1 MALEELAEFF
11 EVDEHGTAA
20 NYTPSSGSAS
30 SITVIFRHDY
40 YLEDV
45 GNIVGVETQQA
56 VITVQTSKVPGIAH
70 GDLIEIDSTNYNVVG
85 VRPDGTGI
93 SEIVL
98 EAQ

>member
-1 MALEELAEFF
+1 MSLEQLAEFF

-20 NYTPSSGSAS
+20 NYTPSGGSAS

-45 GNIVGVETQQA
+45 GNVGVETQQA

>member
-11 EVDEHGTAA
+11 EVDEHGSAA
-20 NYTPSSGSAS
+20 NYTPSGGSVSA
-30 SITVIFRHDY
+30 ITVIFRHDY

-45 GNIVGVETQQA
+45 GNVGVETQQA

>member
-11 EVDEHGTAA
+11 EVDEHGTTA
-20 NYTPSSGSAS
+20 NYTPSGGSAS

-40 YLEDV
+40 YLEDA
-45 GNIVGVETQQA
+45 GNVGVETQQA

>member
-11 EVDEHGTAA
+11 EVDEHGASA
-20 NYTPSSGSAS
+20 NYTPSGGSAS
-30 SITVIFRHDY
+30 AIIVIFRHDY

-45 GNIVGVETQQA
+45 GNVGVETQQA

-70 GDLIEIDSTNYNVVG
+70 GDLIEIDSINYNVVG
-85 VRPDGTGI
+85 VHPDGTGI

>member
-1 MALEELAEFF
+1 MSLEQLAEFF
-11 EVDEHGTAA
+11 EVSEHGTAA
-20 NYTPSSGSAS
+20 NYTPSGGSVSA
-30 SITVIFRHDY
+30 ITVIFRHDY

-45 GNIVGVETQQA
+45 GNVGVETQQA

>member
-11 EVDEHGTAA
+11 EVSEHGTAA
-20 NYTPSSGSAS
+20 NYTPSGSSAS

-45 GNIVGVETQQA
+45 GNVGVETQQA

>member
-11 EVDEHGTAA
+11 EVDEHGSAA
-20 NYTPSSGSAS
+20 NYTPSGGSAS

-45 GNIVGVETQQA
+45 GNVGVQTQQA
-56 VITVQTSKVPGIAH
+56 VITVQTSKVPSIAH

>member
-20 NYTPSSGSAS
+20 NYTPSGGSAS

-45 GNIVGVETQQA
+45 GNVGVETQQA
-56 VITVQTSKVPGIAH
+56 VITVQTSKVSGIAH

>member
-20 NYTPSSGSAS
+20 NYTPSGGSAS
-30 SITVIFRHDY
+30 AITVIFRHDY
-40 YLEDV
+40 YLEDA
-45 GNIVGVETQQA
+45 GNVGVETQQA

>member
-1 MALEELAEFF
+1 MSLEELAEFF
-11 EVDEHGTAA
+11 EVSEHGTAA
-20 NYTPSSGSAS
+20 NYTPSGGSAS
-30 SITVIFRHDY
+30 AITVIFRHDY

-45 GNIVGVETQQA
+45 GNVGVETQQA
-56 VITVQTSKVPGIAH
+56 VITVQTSKVPSIAH

>member
-20 NYTPSSGSAS
+20 NYTPSGGSAS

-40 YLEDV
+40 FLEDV
-45 GNIVGVETQQA
+45 GNVGVETQQA

-70 GDLIEIDSTNYNVVG
+70 GDLIEIESTNYNVVG

>member
-11 EVDEHGTAA
+11 EVDEHGSAA
-20 NYTPSSGSAS
+20 NYTPSGGSAS

-40 YLEDV
+40 FLEDV
-45 GNIVGVETQQA
+45 GNVGVETQQA

>member
-1 MALEELAEFF
+1 MSLEQLAEFF

-20 NYTPSSGSAS
+20 NYTPSGGSAS

-40 YLEDV
+40 FLEDV
-45 GNIVGVETQQA
+45 GNVGVETQQA

>member
-1 MALEELAEFF
+1 MALEELAQFF
-11 EVDEHGTAA
+11 AVSEHGTSA
-20 NYTPSSGSAS
+20 NYTPSGGSAS

-40 YLEDV
+40 FLEDV
-45 GNIVGVETQQA
+45 GNVGVETQQA

>member
-11 EVDEHGTAA
+11 EVSEHGSAA
-20 NYTPSSGSAS
+20 NYTPSGGSVSA
-30 SITVIFRHDY
+30 ITVIFRHDY

-45 GNIVGVETQQA
+45 GNVGVETQQA

>member
-20 NYTPSSGSAS
+20 NYTPSGGSAS
-30 SITVIFRHDY
+30 AITVIFRHDY

-45 GNIVGVETQQA
+45 GNVGVETQQA

-70 GDLIEIDSTNYNVVG
+70 GDLIEIESTNYNVVG

>member
-1 MALEELAEFF
+1 MSLEQLAEFF
-11 EVDEHGTAA
+11 EVSEHGTTAK
-20 NYTPSSGSAS
+20 YTPSGGSVS
-30 SITVIFRHDY
+30 EITVIFRHDY

-45 GNIVGVETQQA
+45 GNVGVETQQA

-70 GDLIEIDSTNYNVVG
+70 GDLIEIDSANYNVVG

>member
-45 GNIVGVETQQA
+45 GNVGVETQQA

>member
-1 MALEELAEFF
+1 MALEQLAEFF
-11 EVDEHGTAA
+11 EVDEHGSAA
-20 NYTPSSGSAS
+20 NYTPSGGSAS
-30 SITVIFRHDY
+30 AITVIFRHDY

-45 GNIVGVETQQA
+45 GNVGVETQQA

>member
-1 MALEELAEFF
+1 MSLEQLAEFF

-20 NYTPSSGSAS
+20 NYTPSGGSAS
-30 SITVIFRHDY
+30 AITVIFRHDY

-45 GNIVGVETQQA
+45 GNVGVETQQA

-70 GDLIEIDSTNYNVVG
+70 GDLIEIESTNYNVVG